1 MDPEILLY
9 SQCLFIRLS
18 LSSIHFTFLPLMQHL
33 GNLAIET
40 DMMKLV
46 ESKLERSMG
55 KNCVKKFVNSIIQD
69 LGELK

>member
-1 MDPEILLY
+1 
-9 SQCLFIRLS
+9 
-18 LSSIHFTFLPLMQHL
+18 MQHL

-46 ESKLERSMG
+46 ESKSERSMG

>member
-1 MDPEILLY
+1 MSIYPPLIIVHSFYILTSY
-9 SQCLFIRLS
+9 VY
-18 LSSIHFTFLPLMQHL
+18 MQHL

-46 ESKLERSMG
+46 ESKSERSMG